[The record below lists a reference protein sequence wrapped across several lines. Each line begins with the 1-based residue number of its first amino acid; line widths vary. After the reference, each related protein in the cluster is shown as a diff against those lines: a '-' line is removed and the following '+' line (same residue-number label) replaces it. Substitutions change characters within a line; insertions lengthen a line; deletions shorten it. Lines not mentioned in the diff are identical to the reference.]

1 MLNQIKLNIG
11 RHICLSVY
19 LCLYKKAYLCASDF
33 LWEKAKT
40 YTLEFSIIVRGRRL
54 CENTSK
60 TVSSANK
67 WKEWKVMQPKK
78 REITK
83 KNVSVPVLFLYF
95 KSYLYKTLIYS
106 VLSYIK
112 ITFTRFR
119 IGRDNNFR
127 FLRSYRIKSK
137 MAVITIT
144 AKTLVQK

>member
-1 MLNQIKLNIG
+1 
-11 RHICLSVY
+11 
-19 LCLYKKAYLCASDF
+19 
-33 LWEKAKT
+33 
-40 YTLEFSIIVRGRRL
+40 
-54 CENTSK
+54 
-60 TVSSANK
+60 
-67 WKEWKVMQPKK
+67 MQPKK